1 MNSNSNA
8 LCENATLVRLTMKH
22 PSGIKCDKKA
32 RSECAQ
38 SNSIYNE
45 KLVSVSKHIFGFDIN
60 KEFRRIENGI
70 RNDFYYAMTMPWD
83 DATND
88 GDKQASGWRLCP
100 NKNLDKLQIEINMA
114 EIAFNKERDY
124 AVKEF
129 DARIASANVELGS
142 LFNISDYPTRDEFEA
157 KFIFDFQL
165 QMVPSYN
172 HDIRI
177 NCSDEFKKKIED
189 QAIAK
194 QNANIKNSYKQVVEG
209 LIDSVS
215 HIADKV
221 GEYDPKNKQGGF
233 FNKSSFDNLRKTIS
247 NIPAIN
253 SDILG
258 DDPAITKAHQSL
270 VKVMSGITNV
280 EGLREDNPTSTQ
292 NREDLSKDLKES
304 ISDLKGGFMENLYGS
319 KK

>member
-1 MNSNSNA
+1 M
-8 LCENATLVRLTMKH
+8 
-22 PSGIKCDKKA
+22 
-32 RSECAQ
+32 
-38 SNSIYNE
+38 
-45 KLVSVSKHIFGFDIN
+45 
-60 KEFRRIENGI
+60 
-70 RNDFYYAMTMPWD
+70 
-83 DATND
+83 
-88 GDKQASGWRLCP
+88 
-100 NKNLDKLQIEINMA
+100 
-114 EIAFNKERDY
+114 
-124 AVKEF
+124 
-129 DARIASANVELGS
+129 
-142 LFNISDYPTRDEFEA
+142 
-157 KFIFDFQL
+157 
-165 QMVPSYN
+165 
-172 HDIRI
+172 
-177 NCSDEFKKKIED
+177 
-189 QAIAK
+189 
-194 QNANIKNSYKQVVEG
+194 VEG